1 MLKATKPLPTTDQ
14 LKQASADAW
23 ADRYR
28 RFEADM
34 AQEHAKAPTP
44 AKPDT
49 SAILVYGQLCG
60 EAQDCR
66 PGLFFFLGVAPRAR
80 KTMCLLPAIIH
91 RTPACS

>member
-49 SAILVYGQLCG
+49 SANGN
-60 EAQDCR
+60 
-66 PGLFFFLGVAPRAR
+66 
-80 KTMCLLPAIIH
+80 
-91 RTPACS
+91 

>member
-1 MLKATKPLPTTDQ
+1 MTTSKRTSGAGMLKATKPLPTTDQ

-49 SAILVYGQLCG
+49 SANGN
-60 EAQDCR
+60 
-66 PGLFFFLGVAPRAR
+66 
-80 KTMCLLPAIIH
+80 
-91 RTPACS
+91 